1 MANKN
6 KLQNVEE
13 NLEKTLIKLLCCN
26 TAETE
31 QQPAIRNTLQKVD
44 RENYKKE
51 EKERKKREILRHCEA
66 VLKND
71 IVYQYYMSD
80 LVDII
85 GDMIV
90 AEDIAD
96 YTELLRITGDKMEDA
111 ITNMQVTI
119 KNMSRS
125 VRDF

>member
-1 MANKN
+1 MAAKN
-6 KLQNVEE
+6 KFQPVEK

-31 QQPAIRNTLQKVD
+31 QPAIHKTLQKVD
-44 RENYKKE
+44 RENFKKE

-71 IVYQYYMSD
+71 IVYQYYMSN

-96 YTELLRITGDKMEDA
+96 YTELLQITGDKMEDA
-111 ITNMQVTI
+111 ITNMQVII